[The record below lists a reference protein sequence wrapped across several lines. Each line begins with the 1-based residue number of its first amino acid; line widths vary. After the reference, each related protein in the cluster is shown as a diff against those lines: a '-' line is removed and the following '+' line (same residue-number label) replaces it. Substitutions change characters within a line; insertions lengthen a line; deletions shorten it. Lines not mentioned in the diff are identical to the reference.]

1 MGIFDLLLETDTK
14 KLKASNSKDFEIKR
28 LSEALGERFVV
39 TCTPLTAEQI
49 QYVGEVSKS
58 NTEMKANIVLE
69 CCNLEGKS
77 LKSKELLEK
86 FSVPTQQGRC
96 KRSKKALEDGDCLA
110 NLAYFCFI
118 KHGILP
124 SVIYN
129 LPKGE
134 LSLIRA
140 FYVIDSES
148 RNG

>member
-86 FSVPTQQGRC
+86 FSVPTPID
-96 KRSKKALEDGDCLA
+96 ALHKL
-110 NLAYFCFI
+110 F
-118 KHGILP
+118 LP
-124 SVIYN
+124 GEIYN
-129 LPKGE
+129 LYE
-134 LSLIRA
+134 TVNQLSGYNKDA
-140 FYVIDSES
+140 VKEVKKH
-148 RNG
+148 